1 MFANALVYK
10 LHTTDIFHIF
20 IHTGVNWMNML
31 SSGSLTIN
39 AQGAVALASNSRAD
53 APGCERATFE
63 VVADTFQRVV
73 TATVVTLEPRT
84 ISVSAPLPVG

>member
-1 MFANALVYK
+1 
-10 LHTTDIFHIF
+10 
-20 IHTGVNWMNML
+20 MNML